1 MKRLLD
7 IVVSLAALSVLF
19 PFGLI
24 VAIVLRCTGEGKVW
38 YPQQRVGRHGRL
50 FRVFKFVTMREGS
63 EFKGT
68 KDITVKND
76 PRVLPIGRLLRKSKI
91 NELPQFINVLFGDM
105 SLVGWRPLVPVS
117 FEMYPP
123 DVQQNIVA
131 VKPGLTGIGSILF
144 RDEEKILERTQ
155 KEFRQCYVE
164 EIAPYKGRLE
174 LWYIA
179 HQSFWLD
186 LKIIFCTVWVV
197 LFPQSTIYL
206 RLFRGLPEPDA
217 GSEIAKWRHET
228 EGTEPA

>member
-7 IVVSLAALSVLF
+7 IAVSLAALTVLL

-24 VAIVLRCTGEGKVW
+24 VALILRFTGEGKVW
-38 YPQQRVGRHGRL
+38 YPQQRVGLHGNL

-63 EFKGT
+63 EFTGT

-91 NELPQFINVLFGDM
+91 NELPQFINVLIGDM

-117 FEMYPP
+117 FEMYPE
-123 DVQQNIVA
+123 DVQKKIVA
-131 VKPGLTGIGSILF
+131 VKPGLTGVGSIIF
-144 RDEEKILERTQ
+144 RDEEKLLERTK

-174 LWYIA
+174 LWYIEN
-179 HQSFWLD
+179 QSLWLD
-186 LKIIFCTVWVV
+186 LKIIFCTIWVV
-197 LFPQSTIYL
+197 IFPQSTIYL
-206 RLFRGLPEPDA
+206 RLFKGLPEPDPA
-217 GSEIAKWRHET
+217 SELAAWRKEAKS
-228 EGTEPA
+228 G